1 MVKRPML
8 QQALHLGR
16 FLLQRLFVA
25 SLTAAWT
32 LGCAADVRERT
43 VSDVT
48 LLETSPS
55 ALDTD
60 DVLGGLVTAE
70 PRTFLWIETERDV
83 YDANLVS
90 RDLERIE
97 RFYRAQGYYDVKVI
111 AARVRPVGERKV
123 AIEVRVTPG
132 PRVTVREVMKEGVLA
147 LDPEVGLIQSA
158 VPPPL
163 PGAPFTEET
172 LDAYKSELERALREA
187 GYAYAKVKVTA
198 TVDLN
203 ARAADIKTEL
213 RPGKRARFGE
223 IRVRGLKKIP
233 ETKVRAILGLQQGAR
248 YSEAAQEEARSAL
261 ENMDRFARAEVTPD
275 LSDPERD
282 EVPILVSLQEDD
294 LRKLTLGGGTI
305 LDALKLELHVRTD
318 WEHKNFLGG
327 ARRLS
332 IESKVGGDIFPNRL
346 ETLDTVTATPTNVF
360 LVMNS
365 SVTLEQPSIFNGRTS
380 GSATVRFARGPQLY
394 PLLPDTDPRDEKVV
408 GFNVPSAKLALKRSF
423 LKGRVLL
430 EPSYNLQ
437 ARIPYSA
444 QNEVTGVDTV
454 WVSYPRIYALLQTKP
469 GDIDEWFRG
478 LSGANVVSRKRDKN
492 DLRVAFSSSIELA
505 GLRMGS
511 RYALGGSVSDVKLEP
526 ELRIYAPLSGE
537 RWHDEQQVGNWIL
550 ASRLK
555 LGLILAP
562 DYGTTLRTDRQRAA
576 AAGGTDASN
585 LDQQKLLARAFYSGG
600 STSNRGYA
608 QNAISPHGPIGF
620 LLPASI
626 NCNLAVNREDARC
639 IRPLGG
645 FTLWEA
651 SLELRW
657 AGFYPFTLVAF
668 ADASDV
674 TRDLGVLQF
683 KYPHL
688 SVGPGLRYQS
698 PVGPIRLDF
707 GVRVPGLQA
716 MGERELPLAHGQ
728 ERPWFFGKASDRS
741 GLPAAIHLAFGDA
754 F

>member
-1 MVKRPML
+1 ML

-16 FLLQRLFVA
+16 FLLQRLFLAWVF
-25 SLTAAWT
+25 SLLA
-32 LGCAADVRERT
+32 LGCGSSLKERT

-60 DVLGGLVTAE
+60 QVLGGLVTAE
-70 PRTFLWIETERDV
+70 PRTFLWVETERDV
-83 YDANLVS
+83 YDANLVA

-97 RFYRAQGYYDVKVI
+97 RYYRAQGYYDVKVV
-111 AARVRPVGERKV
+111 AARVTTVGERKV
-123 AIEVRVTPG
+123 AIEVHVTPG
-132 PRVTVREVMKEGVLA
+132 PRVTIRRVLKNETGVLA
-147 LDPEVGLIQSA
+147 LDPEVGLIQTS
-158 VPPPL
+158 VPPPT
-163 PGAPFTEET
+163 PGKPFTEAT
-172 LDAYKSELERALREA
+172 LDAYKTALENTLREA

-203 ARAADIKTEL
+203 ARAADIAVEL
-213 RPGKRARFGE
+213 KPGKRARFGE

-233 ETKVRAILGLQQGAR
+233 ETKVRAILGLRQGAR
-248 YSEAAQEEARSAL
+248 YSVAAQEEARSAL
-261 ENMDRFARAEVTPD
+261 EAMDRFARAEITPD
-275 LSDPERD
+275 LSDPNRED
-282 EVPILVSLQEDD
+282 VPLLVGLQEDD

-305 LDALKLELHVRTD
+305 LDALKLELHVRSD

-332 IESKVGGDIFPNRL
+332 ITSKVGGDIFPNRL
-346 ETLDTVTATPTNVF
+346 EDLDTITANPTNVF
-360 LVMNS
+360 LVMNT

-380 GSATVRFARGPQLY
+380 GSATLRFARGPQLY
-394 PLLPDTDPRDEKVV
+394 PLPETGDPRDEKVV
-408 GFNVPSAKLALKRSF
+408 GFNVPSGKLALNRSF
-423 LKGRVLL
+423 FRGRIAL
-430 EPSYNLQ
+430 EPSYNVQ

-444 QNEVTGVDTV
+444 QNEVSGVDTV
-454 WVSYPRIYALLQTKP
+454 WVSYPRIYAAFSAQS
-469 GDIDEWFRG
+469 GDIAGFLDSVTRG
-478 LSGANVVSRKRDKN
+478 TARANGANAEGRDFNLSVSN
-492 DLRVAFSSSIELA
+492 SLEVA
-505 GLRMGS
+505 GLKLGDKRIF
-511 RYALGGSVSDVKLEP
+511 GGSVSDVKIEP
-526 ELRIYAPLSGE
+526 ELRVYFPLWGK
-537 RWHDEQQVGNWIL
+537 RWNDEQKVGNFIW
-550 ASRLK
+550 ASRFK
-555 LGLILAP
+555 LGFILAP
-562 DYGTTLRTDRQRAA
+562 DYGSTLRTDQQRTAA
-576 AAGGTDASN
+576 EGGDNDSN

-626 NCNLAVNREDARC
+626 NCNLEANREDDRC

-651 SLELRW
+651 SMELRW
-657 AGFYPFTLVAF
+657 AGFFPLTLVAF
-668 ADASDV
+668 ADTSDV
-674 TRDLGVLQF
+674 TRDVGALQF

-688 SVGPGLRYQS
+688 SVGPGLRYES

-707 GVRVPGLQA
+707 GIRVPGLQA
-716 MGERELPLAHGQ
+716 SGQSELPLAHGQ
-728 ERPWFFGKASDRS
+728 ERPWFFGDAKTRS